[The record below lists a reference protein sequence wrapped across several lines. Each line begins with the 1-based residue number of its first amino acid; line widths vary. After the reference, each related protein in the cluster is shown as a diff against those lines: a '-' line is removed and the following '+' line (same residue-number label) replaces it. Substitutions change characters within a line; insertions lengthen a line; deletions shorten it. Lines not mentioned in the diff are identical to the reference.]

1 MKTKILLFFM
11 LSFSACDRT
20 RSASSA
26 TFIGNTQADTIVV
39 SKTIPDE
46 IAAFE
51 FSQKEYFL
59 VAGKDTSGLSYIFS
73 VNKNSGDISIT
84 LEYNDLYKISFYKSS
99 VITQYRLTKRLCNT
113 LISVP
118 KTS

>member
-1 MKTKILLFFM
+1 M

-20 RSASSA
+20 RSANSA
-26 TFIGNTQADTIVV
+26 TFIGNAQADTIVV
-39 SKTIPDE
+39 SKTIPNVTSSSE
-46 IAAFE
+46 YRE
-51 FSQKEYFL
+51 KEYFL
-59 VAGKDTSGLSYIFS
+59 VAGKDTSGLSCTLLE
-73 VNKNSGDISIT
+73 NKNSGDISIT

-118 KTS
+118 KTSY